1 MIEQIVIVVGIAGLF
16 IFLFGVIYLNIEKQR
31 KKMFKHFKDM
41 G

>member
-1 MIEQIVIVVGIAGLF
+1 MIEQIVIVIGIAVLF

-31 KKMFKHFKDM
+31 KKMFKHFEDM